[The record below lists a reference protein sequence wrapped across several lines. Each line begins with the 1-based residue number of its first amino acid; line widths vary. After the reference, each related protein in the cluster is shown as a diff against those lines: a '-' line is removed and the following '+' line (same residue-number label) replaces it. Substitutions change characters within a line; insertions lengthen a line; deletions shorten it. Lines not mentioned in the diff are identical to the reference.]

1 MTLKIRSLLGSAV
14 FAGVF
19 LCVPFCGAQQ
29 QATPATQSNANYY
42 DVSRETVLTGKVL
55 SYTADS
61 TIPPIGAHVT
71 LQTASGPVDVHL
83 GSAKLLEL
91 KNFTL
96 QAGDSVRVT
105 GEVLS
110 SGQMSFFAARL
121 VEDGNQSIT
130 VRNEK
135 GRLILITPVHAVR
148 GVR

>member
-1 MTLKIRSLLGSAV
+1 MTLKTSLFVGSAV
-14 FAGVF
+14 FASAF
-19 LCVPFCGAQQ
+19 LCVPFSGAQQ
-29 QATPATQSNANYY
+29 QATPAMQSNARY

-55 SYTADS
+55 AYTADS
-61 TIPPIGAHVT
+61 TVPPIGAHVT
-71 LQTASGPVDVHL
+71 VQTVYGPVDVHL

-96 QAGDSVRVT
+96 QAGDTVRVT

-110 SGQMSFFAARL
+110 SSQMSFFAARM

-135 GRLILITPVHAVR
+135 GRLILLAPVHAVR
-148 GVR
+148 GAR

>member
-1 MTLKIRSLLGSAV
+1 MTLKIRLFLGVAA
-14 FAGVF
+14 FAAAI

-29 QATPATQSNANYY
+29 QATPATQTNVRY
-42 DVSRETVLTGKVL
+42 DVSRETVLNGKVL
-55 SYTADS
+55 SYTANS
-61 TIPPIGAHVT
+61 TVPPIGAHVT
-71 LQTASGPVDVHL
+71 VQTVYGPVDVHL

-96 QAGDSVRVT
+96 QAGDSVRIT

-110 SGQMSFFAARL
+110 SGQVSFFAARM
-121 VEDGNQSIT
+121 VEDGNQSIA

-135 GRLILITPVHAVR
+135 GRLILFTPVHAVR